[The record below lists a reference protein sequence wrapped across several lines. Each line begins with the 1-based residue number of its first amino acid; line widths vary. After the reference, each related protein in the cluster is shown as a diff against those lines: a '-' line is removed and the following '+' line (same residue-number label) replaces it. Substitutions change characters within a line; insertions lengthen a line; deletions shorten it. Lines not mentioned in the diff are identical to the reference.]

1 LKKER
6 SDTDTARLIN
16 TMDNNY
22 YIYIYI
28 YMKNTYQKFT
38 KRRYTKRKGKVTK
51 RRKRRNNKGSK
62 KRRHTNRRHKGGG
75 SEKLLAGKNI
85 IPLRE
90 MELTKDWSP
99 EDWKT
104 QIVFDIKKFGAN
116 PKDLKDYY
124 ENFLPDNYKKNMLQA
139 FNQVIP

>member
-1 LKKER
+1 
-6 SDTDTARLIN
+6 
-16 TMDNNY
+16 
-22 YIYIYI
+22 
-28 YMKNTYQKFT
+28 MKHTYQKFT

-75 SEKLLAGKNI
+75 SENLLAGTRI
-85 IPLRE
+85 IARNDIE
-90 MELTKDWSP
+90 QTRVWSP

-104 QIVFDIKKFGAN
+104 QIVFDIKKFGAI

-124 ENFLPDNYKKNMLQA
+124 ENFLPEDFDKKNMRQA